1 MKKIFLTL
9 IVGLSA
15 LSAFAQEPQ
24 QEVDL
29 KQRYFDA
36 KIHEFVYLLNLT
48 DQQRDAFIPV
58 YKRYDDEMHAASADK
73 KRRGPRPATSEEAA
87 AFVKDRIASQQA
99 AQAIRLKYVDEFAA
113 VLAPEQLCR
122 LYDVEGQIQH
132 KLKARKNEG
141 KPGQGPMPGGRPGKG
156 PRPADRPGP
165 APKPAPVAK

>member
-1 MKKIFLTL
+1 MDIKLKENCKYALLVPTSM
-9 IVGLSA
+9 GLRITPAAGQPVHSSDMFA
-15 LSAFAQEPQ
+15 LQ
-24 QEVDL
+24 
-29 KQRYFDA
+29 
-36 KIHEFVYLLNLT
+36 
-48 DQQRDAFIPV
+48 
-58 YKRYDDEMHAASADK
+58 
-73 KRRGPRPATSEEAA
+73 ATSAETNVASISSFLGLPVKVLTT
-87 AFVKDRIASQQA
+87 FVKDRIASQQA